1 MEKVSFNVAKAIKEA
16 GYPQVLEYWKY
27 LEDNTYW
34 YYPDGKLEKKGN
46 VPDYIDISKL
56 TFAPYIMEVWMWL
69 WREKGLFIKV
79 YPVVDKFSFSILF
92 IEDDAWENCGNIIS
106 EYVDPEEAIIAAIEY
121 IVNNDLIK

>member
-1 MEKVSFNVAKAIKEA
+1 MKRVSFKVAQALKKA

-56 TFAPYIMEVWMWL
+56 TFDPTYLEVWLWL
-69 WREKGLFIKV
+69 WKEKNIQLQPSQKIV
-79 YPVVDKFSFSILF
+79 YIWPNGILIDNISDVEDGIITAINYLVD
-92 IEDDAWENCGNIIS
+92 
-106 EYVDPEEAIIAAIEY
+106 
-121 IVNNDLIK
+121 NDLIK